1 MTTGDSKRVADLLD
15 RFVAGTV
22 GVEDA
27 LLVSADGVGLAVSD
41 GLPAA
46 VADQFG
52 AVAAGLVSLTRGAA
66 RCFAE
71 ERAKGVVIELDQSY
85 LLVSEVTE
93 RAVLG
98 VVARAD
104 ADIESALLNR
114 WYDPEPVNTRFSR
127 AVCSGP
133 SPTRWQRKR
142 FPRSRN
148 RSQASTR

>member
-104 ADIESALLNR
+104 ADIGLLDYEMTLVAER
-114 WYDPEPVNTRFSR
+114 LAPRLTPHVVARLQNTL
-127 AVCSGP
+127 AV
-133 SPTRWQRKR
+133 
-142 FPRSRN
+142 
-148 RSQASTR
+148 